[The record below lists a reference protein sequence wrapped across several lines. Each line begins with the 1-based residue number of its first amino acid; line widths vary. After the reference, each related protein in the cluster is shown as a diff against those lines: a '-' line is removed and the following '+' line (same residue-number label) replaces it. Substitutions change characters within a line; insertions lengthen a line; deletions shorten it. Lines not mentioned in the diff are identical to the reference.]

1 MRRGEEER
9 GGKGREEWRGREREK
24 WRGGRRE
31 VRRGKVIEGH
41 REGKDQARGG
51 GRV

>member
-9 GGKGREEWRGREREK
+9 GGKGREEWRGRERE